1 MSSGKVY
8 ARLSEVFA
16 LAPVIPVIT
25 IEDAAA
31 AVPLARALVAGGLRV
46 VEITLR
52 TDAAVDAARAI
63 VALST
68 GGCGRCRDRA
78 DVRRP

>member
-1 MSSGKVY
+1 MSSGKFY

-31 AVPLARALVAGGLRV
+31 AVPLA
-46 VEITLR
+46 
-52 TDAAVDAARAI
+52 
-63 VALST
+63 
-68 GGCGRCRDRA
+68 CR
-78 DVRRP
+78 